1 MTWSRQQLLKIRQN
15 IRLAAQSL
23 QDETAAETPELFEP
37 WEADHL
43 YAKDVRFQYKT
54 DLYKTRQAHTSQADW
69 TPEIT
74 ASLYERIPK
83 PGEGDSPDKPIPYR
97 GNMRIELGMYYEQYG
112 VVYVGIADSIY
123 AVHNDLKDLV
133 GLYVEEVSEA

>member
-1 MTWSRQQLLKIRQN
+1 MKREEAKELRKLIEKAAAGLSDEDAVKGVALSEAWAPGMEYPAAK
-15 IRLAAQSL
+15 RLRYE
-23 QDETAAETPELFEP
+23 D
-37 WEADHL
+37 
-43 YAKDVRFQYKT
+43 

-69 TPEIT
+69 TPDIT

-97 GNMRIELGMYYEQYG
+97 GNMRIELGKYYEQYG